1 MSKILVIDDAE
12 PVRRTMAMSLQL
24 QEHTVIEA
32 GNGHEGIAHH
42 EEGMGTVDLVVCDLF
57 MPGLGGMEAIKTI
70 HSRDANVPI
79 LVVSGGRNALEFVR
93 SHTGPAAMGFL
104 SKPFSATNFVT
115 EVDRLLALRNAEA
128 GKSS

>member
-1 MSKILVIDDAE
+1 MSKILVIEDAE
-12 PVRRTMAMSLQL
+12 PVRRTMATSLRL
-24 QEHTVIEA
+24 HEHTVIEA
-32 GNGHEGIAHH
+32 GNGHEGIACH
-42 EEGMGTVDLVVCDLF
+42 EEGLGTFDLVVCDLF

-70 HSRDANVPI
+70 HLRDANVPI

-115 EVDRLLALRNAEA
+115 EADRLLAWRDAEA
-128 GKSS
+128 GKST